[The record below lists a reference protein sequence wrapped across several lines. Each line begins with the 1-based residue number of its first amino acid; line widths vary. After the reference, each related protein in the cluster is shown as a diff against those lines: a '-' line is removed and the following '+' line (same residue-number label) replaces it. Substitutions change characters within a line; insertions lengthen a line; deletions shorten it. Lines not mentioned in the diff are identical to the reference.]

1 MKKLLLSVCIIVT
14 LFSFNSC
21 NFIYSFSNYKSTTEA
36 FTNNLLNR
44 NFDQCVKLMAM
55 DNAPKD
61 FNLNDF
67 KIGLDTFRSVIVR
80 NFGTKLEYSFLK
92 AEKHLSFGT
101 KHENDDLPP
110 NSTLTLIEFRN
121 SKSIGIL
128 QVLFDDKSHKIL
140 NIKTL
145 DVKQPI
151 PDMSKFWLFG
161 LFPIIVVILNIYT
174 IIRVKRSDVR
184 LKWLYYIGIVL
195 LNVPTIQYNAVD
207 GMYFRPL
214 YFQILLG
221 FGIEKSGYL
230 GAIWQV
236 GIPLGAIIANWRL
249 NTRRPEV
256 TPDLL
261 AEQYSGGSQQTP
273 FAADDPQPGE

>member
-1 MKKLLLSVCIIVT
+1 MKKILLLICAIFVLLC
-14 LFSFNSC
+14 FNSC
-21 NFIYSFSNYKSTTEA
+21 NFINSFSNYKSITEK

-44 NFDQCVKLMAM
+44 NFDECVKLMAL
-55 DNAPKD
+55 DKAPKD
-61 FNLNDF
+61 FNINDF

-80 NFGTKLEYSFLK
+80 NFGTKLEYNFLK
-92 AEKHLSFGT
+92 SEKNFSFGT
-101 KHENDDLPP
+101 KHDDDGLPP

-121 SKSIGIL
+121 SQWIGVL

-151 PDMSKFWLFG
+151 PDMSKFWMFG
-161 LFPIIVVILNIYT
+161 LFPIIVIILNIYT

-195 LNVPTIQYNAVD
+195 LNAPTIQYNAVD

-221 FGIEKSGYL
+221 FSIEKSGYL

-236 GIPLGAIIANWRL
+236 GIPVGAIIANWRL
-249 NTRRPEV
+249 NTRRSEV

-261 AEQYSGGSQQTP
+261 VEQYGGLQQAP
-273 FAADDPQPGE
+273 SLPDDNPQTGE